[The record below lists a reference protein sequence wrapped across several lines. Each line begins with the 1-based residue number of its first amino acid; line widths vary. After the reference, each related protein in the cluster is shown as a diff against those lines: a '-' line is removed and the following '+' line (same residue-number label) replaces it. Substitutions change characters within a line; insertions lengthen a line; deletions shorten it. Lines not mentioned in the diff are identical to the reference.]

1 VKVLFAAGFVSKSK
15 AKKVRA
21 KSTKPKKKSARSLF
35 LKALMRRIDEDLAEA
50 FAAGDVEGF
59 ESQFEDLKKGLINK
73 MPKKV

>member
-1 VKVLFAAGFVSKSK
+1 MKVLLASGFASESK

-21 KSTKPKKKSARSLF
+21 KSTKPKKKSARSMF
-35 LKALMRRIDEDLAEA
+35 LKALMGRIDEDLAEA

-59 ESQFEDLKKGLINK
+59 ESQFEDLKKSLINK

>member
-1 VKVLFAAGFVSKSK
+1 MKVLFAAGFVSKSK

-35 LKALMRRIDEDLAEA
+35 LKALMGRIDEDLAEA

-59 ESQFEDLKKGLINK
+59 ESQFEDLKKSLINK
-73 MPKKV
+73 MPKKA